1 MSIETKALQK
11 KQNVFSVSKTTKLV
25 IVICWL
31 AIFIEGYDLVVYG
44 VVLPVLMT
52 PEEWGISAGLAG
64 SMGSYALLG
73 MFIGSTIGGILSD
86 KIGRKNVLIFSLIFL
101 SVLMA
106 LTAMASSPT
115 EFAIYRFIAG
125 IGIGGLVPATAAL
138 TTEYS
143 PMKYRSLMFVIMYSG
158 FAFGGVC
165 ASISGMLFMDT
176 LGWRSLFWL
185 GVIPFLLVPIIIM
198 ILPESLQYLKV
209 KNREA
214 EIERVIHKYKID
226 FTLEDEPGSAS
237 NGIKDVFTKKYIVP
251 TILFSMIYIMAFL
264 LIYGMNTWLPKIM
277 EQAGYPMT
285 SSMAFLL
292 IFNLGA
298 IFGGLLAGNI
308 ADKMEPKYVISMTY
322 SLAMLSIFLLS
333 FKLHIGLL
341 YLLIAI
347 AGFGTT
353 GTTFV
358 LASFVMKYYDANN
371 RATALGFTSAVGRF
385 GAVAGPILVGIIM
398 TMELNYK
405 YNFYL
410 FAIIALLAACVPL
423 FIPKK

>member
-158 FAFGGVC
+158 FAFGGVG

-185 GVIPFLLVPIIIM
+185 GVIPILLVPIIIM

-226 FTLEDEPGSAS
+226 FTFCYH
-237 NGIKDVFTKKYIVP
+237 VVYT
-251 TILFSMIYIMAFL
+251 
-264 LIYGMNTWLPKIM
+264 
-277 EQAGYPMT
+277 
-285 SSMAFLL
+285 
-292 IFNLGA
+292 
-298 IFGGLLAGNI
+298 
-308 ADKMEPKYVISMTY
+308 
-322 SLAMLSIFLLS
+322 
-333 FKLHIGLL
+333 
-341 YLLIAI
+341 
-347 AGFGTT
+347 
-353 GTTFV
+353 
-358 LASFVMKYYDANN
+358 
-371 RATALGFTSAVGRF
+371 
-385 GAVAGPILVGIIM
+385 
-398 TMELNYK
+398 
-405 YNFYL
+405 
-410 FAIIALLAACVPL
+410 
-423 FIPKK
+423 